1 VRSYLDASVLVALL
15 APEPLSARAD
25 GFVRANPAALTVSD
39 FAAAEFASAIARRV
53 RTKECTL
60 DEAHADLA
68 DFDAWVK
75 RSAGFIETATADIA
89 VATALLRRLNLPLK
103 TPDAIHIAITQR
115 IGATLVTFDRQM
127 AAAAR
132 ASELSSRH
140 RKHCRGPRKCAIL
153 RRIAQLTS
161 SQRGPQ

>member
-25 GFVRANPAALTVSD
+25 GFVRANPTGLTVSD
-39 FAAAEFASAIARRV
+39 FAIAEFASAIARRV

-60 DEAHADLA
+60 DEARADLA
-68 DFDAWVK
+68 DFDAWMK
-75 RSAGFIETATADIA
+75 FIETAPADIA
-89 VATALLRRLNLPLK
+89 VASTFLRRLDLPLK
-103 TPDAIHIAITQR
+103 TPDAIHIAIAQR

-132 ASELSSRH
+132 ALGTPVET
-140 RKHCRGPRKCAIL
+140 P
-153 RRIAQLTS
+153 
-161 SQRGPQ
+161 